1 MTTAH
6 TSVYNYPKEAI
17 CMTAYEKEKIEE
29 LERDVKIMQKELK
42 ETFADFEKKKTP
54 ADRVK
59 GFFDRIREL
68 FKK

>member
-1 MTTAH
+1 
-6 TSVYNYPKEAI
+6 
-17 CMTAYEKEKIEE
+17 MTAYEKEKIEE